1 MKTVANWC
9 LVFLALMA
17 HLLAAPGE
25 VPATAA
31 RPNIVFILADDLGYG
46 DLGVYGAPDIRTP
59 NIDRLAARGVK
70 LTQAYANAAVCT
82 PTRTAFM
89 TGRYQQRVGG
99 LETAIHPGRVHLGLP
114 SSEPTLPR
122 LLGAAGYT
130 TLMSGKWHLGYVPEF
145 YPRAHGFDRFFG
157 LLSGNHDYFTHREN
171 NGNADLFLED
181 SPVERDGYSTDLIT
195 RHALKFIEE
204 RPKDRP
210 FFLYLPHNSPH
221 FPYQTPADARK
232 VGSNFQDGDR
242 ATYAGM
248 VEALDAAVGAILD
261 YLAKNDLEQ
270 NTLVIFTS
278 DNGGDKFARNEPFSG
293 KKTTYAEGGIR
304 VPVIASWPGRLPAG
318 VTCDQVAITMDWT
331 ATFLGL
337 AGAEAAANR
346 PLDGMDLWP
355 VLSGKTAP
363 VPRSLFWRNRT
374 PRGALLDRV
383 VRDGD
388 WKLVRSATGE
398 TKLYQLLADPGEQL
412 NLAAAEPARVE
423 RMSRLIDAWERE
435 VDPPLYRRE
444 LDQMKGYPAPAK
456 KD

>member
-1 MKTVANWC
+1 MMKTVANWC

-157 LLSGNHDYFTHREN
+157 DDRIVALIAEN
-171 NGNADLFLED
+171 A
-181 SPVERDGYSTDLIT
+181 RDAGSL
-195 RHALKFIEE
+195 RFGAVVKQRSRFGFEAE
-204 RPKDRP
+204 
-210 FFLYLPHNSPH
+210 
-221 FPYQTPADARK
+221 ADARIRK
-232 VGSNFQDGDR
+232 GETFDP
-242 ATYAGM
+242 
-248 VEALDAAVGAILD
+248 L
-261 YLAKNDLEQ
+261 
-270 NTLVIFTS
+270 S
-278 DNGGDKFARNEPFSG
+278 DGGDFSG
-293 KKTTYAEGGIR
+293 
-304 VPVIASWPGRLPAG
+304 GRL
-318 VTCDQVAITMDWT
+318 
-331 ATFLGL
+331 
-337 AGAEAAANR
+337 
-346 PLDGMDLWP
+346 
-355 VLSGKTAP
+355 
-363 VPRSLFWRNRT
+363 
-374 PRGALLDRV
+374 
-383 VRDGD
+383 
-388 WKLVRSATGE
+388 
-398 TKLYQLLADPGEQL
+398 
-412 NLAAAEPARVE
+412 
-423 RMSRLIDAWERE
+423 
-435 VDPPLYRRE
+435 
-444 LDQMKGYPAPAK
+444 
-456 KD
+456 